1 MKRKKILAF
10 SKIPLITFITSLLV
24 LFTMLPLQSQGRFI
38 YIGTP
43 PNGLSHL
50 LIANNMIAVASGSLL
65 YMIKDK
71 AITVINVVVGAFFII
86 IPSFPILMAD
96 TTYTTFSSPSG
107 MEHFVVVVG
116 GGNRLYQLSDSR
128 LYMTYLTSIP
138 TDDAYKPFSSG
149 DYEVEWNAPNQ
160 LVIHYA
166 FDYLSDTL
174 VKKIPLPYKVQ

>member
-1 MKRKKILAF
+1 
-10 SKIPLITFITSLLV
+10 
-24 LFTMLPLQSQGRFI
+24 MLPLQSQGRFI

-86 IPSFPILMAD
+86 IIPSFPILMAD

-116 GGNRLYQLSDSR
+116 EGNRLYQLSDSR

-138 TDDAYKPFSSG
+138 TDDAYKPFSSW

-160 LVIHYA
+160 LVIHYV
-166 FDYLSDTL
+166 FDYLSYTL
-174 VKKIPLPYKVQ
+174 DKKIPLPYKVQ